1 MRRHTRVIG
10 EHRRGGRHLRH
21 RLRQER
27 RGPRRKTLPHLQ
39 HSGLGNIVAQSLYM
53 YIQGRVRGPLGR
65 VLFQFY

>member
-27 RGPRRKTLPHLQ
+27 RGPRRKTLSHLQ

-53 YIQGRVRGPLGR
+53 YIQGRVRGPLC
-65 VLFQFY
+65 